1 MSQKII
7 YLTKRKFLYNN
18 LMVWAGGLFGMLL
31 CFIVTSLDK
40 KAESAM
46 MGIFFAITAACICM
60 LFNAISLKRNFTL
73 ALFMS
78 RTRREII
85 VAELIS
91 NVITAINV
99 LLDFLLIALLE
110 IKLTNLLYTGKRTCQ
125 IDFTNIIHT
134 LLSAPL
140 NFVFIVLCMV
150 SLTIIMGALYVKYS
164 NNIFWVIY
172 IIYMLAIFLSGKIAD
187 FIMSRPNLMDTINH
201 LINMSKMWGGYF
213 YQTILTFILVLLAGI
228 GCLSLRK
235 QAVLQ
240 Q

>member
-1 MSQKII
+1 MFHKILF
-7 YLTKRKFLYNN
+7 LTKKKLLYNN
-18 LMVWAGGLFGMLL
+18 IGVWAGALAGMLL

-46 MGIFFAITAACICM
+46 MGIVFAITAACICM

-78 RTRREII
+78 RTRHEII
-85 VAELIS
+85 VEELIS
-91 NVITAINV
+91 NVVTAINV
-99 LLDFLLIALLE
+99 LLDLLLIAFLE
-110 IKLTNLLYTGKRTCQ
+110 IKLTHLLYTGKRTCE
-125 IDFTNIIHT
+125 IDCTNAVHALIRT
-134 LLSAPL
+134 PL
-140 NFVFIVLCMV
+140 NFVFIMLCMV
-150 SLTIIMGALYVKYS
+150 SIIIIMGSLYVKYS

-187 FIMSRPNLMDTINH
+187 YIMNRPNLADTINH
-201 LINMSKMWGGYF
+201 LISMSKMWGGYF
-213 YQTILTFILVLLAGI
+213 YQAILTLILMLFAGI